1 MSQDGIR
8 RKLMGQSETS
18 IVRIEFPQSVFR
30 NREYFHYII
39 PRLLLLYSSPTGAF
53 RSVGEHPEYTMRGL
67 GPTEDESPINY
78 RYNRCTK

>member
-8 RKLMGQSETS
+8 RKLMGQPETS
-18 IVRIEFPQSVFR
+18 IVRSEFPRSVFR

-53 RSVGEHPEYTMRGL
+53 RSVGEYPMRGL